1 MRSRYPNFF
10 SWRLSCPASPSS
22 RRPRAPPA
30 AGALVYCT
38 CSFARAQNEDVVSA
52 FLGDEPAA
60 RLVEVECLADA
71 PATPGSLPLT
81 LRFDPRRSRTSALF
95 VAKLERVS

>member
-1 MRSRYPNFF
+1 V
-10 SWRLSCPASPSS
+10 
-22 RRPRAPPA
+22 